1 MHFIW
6 GPTCTGKTAVSIEIA
21 KATGW
26 PVIALDRVQCCSDI
40 AVGSGRPAAEELQ
53 ATRRLYLDERSVKQG
68 IPTAE
73 EAHERL
79 KALVDQLRQQ
89 EDGLILEGGSIS
101 LLNRMVADPYW
112 EQPFTWQLHRLR
124 LDSAQTFLSRA
135 QARVETMLQG
145 SPGLLDELLAAW
157 REPLARPVIADVD
170 GYRQALAF
178 ARQHELA
185 VEALPD
191 LSDSLRRQLI
201 SDIAQEYLE
210 HAYWQERDFPDI
222 PESWRIQ
229 GSGQPSIANSYR

>member
-1 MHFIW
+1 
-6 GPTCTGKTAVSIEIA
+6 
-21 KATGW
+21 
-26 PVIALDRVQCCSDI
+26 
-40 AVGSGRPAAEELQ
+40 
-53 ATRRLYLDERSVKQG
+53 
-68 IPTAE
+68 
-73 EAHERL
+73 
-79 KALVDQLRQQ
+79 
-89 EDGLILEGGSIS
+89 
-101 LLNRMVADPYW
+101 
-112 EQPFTWQLHRLR
+112 
-124 LDSAQTFLSRA
+124 
-135 QARVETMLQG
+135 MLQG

-222 PESWRIQ
+222 PKSWRIQ